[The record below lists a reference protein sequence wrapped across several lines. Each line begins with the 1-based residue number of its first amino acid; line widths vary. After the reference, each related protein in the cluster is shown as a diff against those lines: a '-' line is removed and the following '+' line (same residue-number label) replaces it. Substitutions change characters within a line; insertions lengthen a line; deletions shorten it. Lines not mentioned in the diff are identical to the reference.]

1 MLPDR
6 SRESGIRFD
15 WKDVVLIHAKPP
27 EADRV
32 YPIDLA
38 RRPDPR
44 APAYAT
50 MPSMP
55 VLVLTVLLYFARRI
69 KPTTVALLMLE
80 SWRRLPPQQRQQ
92 LLLAARRH
100 GPRMASSLVRRRG
113 LPRA

>member
-6 SRESGIRFD
+6 TREAGIGFD
-15 WKDVVLIHAKPP
+15 WKDVALIHAVPP
-27 EADRV
+27 KGRASLPDRLRST
-32 YPIDLA
+32 I
-38 RRPDPR
+38 RPEGAGVCDH
-44 APAYAT
+44 AVL
-50 MPSMP
+50 P
-55 VLVLTVLLYFARRI
+55 VLVLTILLYFARRV

-80 SWRRLPPQQRQQ
+80 GWRRLPPQQRQQ